1 MKNSNVKTVLGA
13 FAVLG
18 LAMAANKMYQRR
30 KAMKAILEEYGIKEK
45 TAFGVV
51 DKIREMNDEKYTEMK
66 DKIKNQ
72 YKSECCK
79 K

>member
-1 MKNSNVKTVLGA
+1 MKNSNVKTALGA

-18 LAMAANKMYQRR
+18 LVMVANKMYQRR

-51 DKIREMNDEKYTEMK
+51 DKIREMDDEKYLEMK
-66 DKIKNQ
+66 NKIKNQ
-72 YKSECCK
+72 YESECCK